1 MTTDCGFNKYYNG
14 SECIPCQDGY
24 YGNNCST
31 QCETGLYGQYCTL
44 TCNCPEHQCNASIGC
59 ITDGT
64 SSSQLSTSSYE
75 QSVTNSFITSN
86 FTNTPKII
94 ATTGNLLS
102 TSSSNS
108 KVPVLTISN
117 NPMNTNIL
125 IIAIGGLIALFL
137 FVIITQWF
145 VKLFLRRKKRAERI
159 STNAE
164 TNPDE
169 EEYEVI
175 NDSLLTVG
183 TTKSS
188 EHKKHKKYYELKN
201 SSFVSTVPYQHIQTN
216 SQYQEIDETCHSSN
230 GSNSDNSNTSYLDPK
245 TNVTVPHNYIEVLD
259 SNTSKETTFIEESQ
273 QDFVNQNDNDP
284 FTQYIDP
291 VHEMNSQE
299 HYNNSNDN
307 NCGDNGAYLDVVHKN
322 CL

>member
-1 MTTDCGFNKYYNG
+1 MSQLDALQVTIVYMFT
-14 SECIPCQDGY
+14 
-24 YGNNCST
+24 CSLMFPVGRSPFQLT
-31 QCETGLYGQYCTL
+31 LQNTRFLYF
-44 TCNCPEHQCNASIGC
+44 S
-59 ITDGT
+59 DGT

-94 ATTGNLLS
+94 ATTGNLLG

-137 FVIITQWF
+137 FVIITQLF

-169 EEYEVI
+169 EVYEVI

-183 TTKSS
+183 TTKST

-201 SSFVSTVPYQHIQTN
+201 SSFVSTVPYQHIQTK
-216 SQYQEIDETCHSSN
+216 SHYQEIDETCHSSN

-245 TNVTVPHNYIEVLD
+245 TNVTVPHNYIEGLD
-259 SNTSKETTFIEESQ
+259 SNASKETTFIEESQ
-273 QDFVNQNDNDP
+273 QDYVNQNDNDP
-284 FTQYIDP
+284 CTQYIDP

-299 HYNNSNDN
+299 HCNNSNDN
-307 NCGDNGAYLDVVHKN
+307 NYGDNGAYLDVVHKN